1 MKKFP
6 NKAIPN
12 ITTTTLGTKLKVI
25 SLIDVAAC
33 IIPMKSPMPSASAK
47 IGPEISNTW

>member
-1 MKKFP
+1 MKKLP

-25 SLIDVAAC
+25 SFIDVAAW
-33 IIPMKSPMPSASAK
+33 IIPIKRPIPSARAK
-47 IGPEISNTW
+47 FVNTYFI